1 MRHNQ
6 ADVIAAG
13 AVGTAGCVALY
24 AHLPAAVIVVLGL
37 GLFVAPGYVWSK
49 VFLSASTRGLERVA
63 VIIGL
68 ALMVPVLGGLVLYAA
83 RIPLH
88 RAGWVGLL
96 AVVTLTG
103 TMVALATQGRT
114 DEPRDRREQAHRR
127 RRPTW
132 HLVNFAVAAAIAAVA
147 VGIAVYS
154 ANAQR
159 YPGYTQLW
167 LSPLRN
173 NPVSASLGV
182 TNQQGSTT
190 QYRLVLLR
198 KGRVSATWNLTLTDG
213 QTWQH
218 TISFT
223 DRYSIAANLYR
234 LPDLGHPY
242 RNVDNGE

>member
-1 MRHNQ
+1 
-6 ADVIAAG
+6 
-13 AVGTAGCVALY
+13 
-24 AHLPAAVIVVLGL
+24 
-37 GLFVAPGYVWSK
+37 
-49 VFLSASTRGLERVA
+49 
-63 VIIGL
+63 
-68 ALMVPVLGGLVLYAA
+68 
-83 RIPLH
+83 
-88 RAGWVGLL
+88 
-96 AVVTLTG
+96 
-103 TMVALATQGRT
+103 
-114 DEPRDRREQAHRR
+114 
-127 RRPTW
+127 
-132 HLVNFAVAAAIAAVA
+132 VA

-159 YPGYTQLW
+159 YPGYNQLW